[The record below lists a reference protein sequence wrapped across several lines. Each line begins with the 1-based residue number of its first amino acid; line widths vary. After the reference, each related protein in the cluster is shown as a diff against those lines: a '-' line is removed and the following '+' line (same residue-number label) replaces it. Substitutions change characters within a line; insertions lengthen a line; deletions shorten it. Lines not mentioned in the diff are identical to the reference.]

1 MVPSV
6 ETSVE
11 AQIAALMTLEKL
23 TYDLNSKFYKFY
35 SGLVSGSTQSE
46 FFFSLSCCV
55 DVLQHLQAGW
65 VNGLI

>member
-6 ETSVE
+6 ETSME

-35 SGLVSGSTQSE
+35 SGLDSGSMQSE
-46 FFFSLSCCV
+46 FSFLSPILSMFCSIFK
-55 DVLQHLQAGW
+55 W
-65 VNGLI
+65 VG